1 MSMQNASLD
10 NINPS
15 NLKNFFKELC
25 VVYSRN
31 VEKEEDIQDRGIE
44 FEQLKKYKSS
54 HIPTEKML
62 RSRVQHLEGE
72 LNEQFKKYKSSH
84 ITTENMLSSK
94 IQKLEE
100 ELQQTREEKN
110 RALGENRNRINEL
123 NDALVS
129 IKIVIHELLDAK
141 KHRIRHLERKIRK
154 EVNI

>member
-1 MSMQNASLD
+1 MQNASLD

-25 VVYSRN
+25 IVN
-31 VEKEEDIQDRGIE
+31 DRYAGRELAAYNMNLE
-44 FEQLKKYKSS
+44 FGQL
-54 HIPTEKML
+54 
-62 RSRVQHLEGE
+62 
-72 LNEQFKKYKSSH
+72 KKYKSSH
-84 ITTENMLSSK
+84 ITTENMLSLK

-129 IKIVIHELLDAK
+129 IKTVMRELLEAK
-141 KHRIRHLERKIRK
+141 KQRIRHLERKIRK
-154 EVNI
+154 EVKI

>member
-1 MSMQNASLD
+1 MQNASLD

-25 VVYSRN
+25 IVNNRYAGRELASYN
-31 VEKEEDIQDRGIE
+31 INIE
-44 FEQLKKYKSS
+44 FDQL
-54 HIPTEKML
+54 
-62 RSRVQHLEGE
+62 
-72 LNEQFKKYKSSH
+72 KKYKSSH
-84 ITTENMLSSK
+84 ITTENMLSLK

-129 IKIVIHELLDAK
+129 IKTVMRELLETK
-141 KHRIRHLERKIRK
+141 KHRIKHLERKIRK
-154 EVNI
+154 DVKI